1 MIKKTDVMRLCVV
14 LVLLIGA
21 IGMLGCSAPVPRP
34 DSQIALAETA
44 INRAREVNANEYAP
58 LELKFAEDKLK
69 EAKDAV
75 AKQDFEKARI
85 KAEESAEDAKL
96 AEAKSRSAKAKKIT
110 QDMQDD
116 VDTLRKEVK
125 RVQ

>member
-1 MIKKTDVMRLCVV
+1 MIKKMDVMRLCVV
-14 LVLLIGA
+14 LVLVIGA
-21 IGMLGCSAPVPRP
+21 IGLAGCSAPVPKP

-69 EAKDAV
+69 EAKEAV

>member
-1 MIKKTDVMRLCVV
+1 MIKKTDIMRLCAV
-14 LVLLIGA
+14 LVLVTGA
-21 IGMLGCSAPVPRP
+21 IGLLGCSTPVPKP

-69 EAKDAV
+69 EAKEAV

-85 KAEESAEDAKL
+85 KAESAVLDANL
-96 AEAKSRSAKAKKIT
+96 AESKSRAAKQKKIT

-116 VDTLRKEVK
+116 VDTLRQEV
-125 RVQ
+125 RRAQ